1 MENIAFTTARA
12 VWPEGLDDA
21 MNVTV
26 VFETRFDFSAA
37 KNAILRLA
45 CAQVCRI
52 HVNGAFA
59 GYGPARAPKG
69 FARVD
74 EWDLSP
80 FLREGENEVAVEV
93 ASYRCY
99 NYYLP
104 NVPGFLRAEVVV
116 DGAVVAATPDGFRAR
131 LAPRVRRTPRYSYQR
146 PFTESWRLPAA
157 EGAGEAA
164 GLRLVTSAYGESV
177 ELLPRRA
184 DYPDL
189 SAGEPFR
196 PLAELGCHFAD
207 APEKRDFWWMK
218 PEGEPFVRYGLAE
231 LEDDLAD
238 DLLRLRV
245 VRESCA
251 AEGEA
256 AGWSRSC
263 ATAAGGI
270 PTPQEG
276 VPLAAGSGR
285 LFDGGGNRTGF
296 VMLKLRVDE
305 APARLLATF
314 DEVLGKDGLVDPWRN
329 NSANIV
335 AWEFSRPGEYEVET
349 FEPYTFRFLE
359 LLCVRGRVTAAPPRL
374 RDYSCPSATHA
385 RPALGDGALDAIFE
399 AARETFA
406 QNAVDV
412 FTDCPGRERAGWLC
426 DSFWTARTSWL
437 LTGSNALETLF
448 LENFAVPGTFEWIP
462 DGMLPMCWPSDH
474 PTGGFIPNWAMW
486 FVIELE
492 EYARLRDGDPAL
504 VERLRPRV
512 IKLLD
517 HLRTFANEDGLLEN
531 LPSWVFVEW
540 SHANAL
546 TKGVNYPS
554 NATWAGTLDAA
565 ARLYGLP
572 ALSDEAGR
580 VREAVR
586 RQSFDGEWFHDQA
599 LRGKDGAL
607 SLVPDRTETCQ
618 YYAFYFG
625 VATPETHSALWRRL
639 AGEFGPDR
647 AATGRHPEIWPANA
661 FIGNYLR
668 LELLSRAGL
677 RRQIADEIRG
687 YFAYMAEQTGTLWEN
702 VSSAA
707 SCCHGFASHVA
718 VVLARDVAGEGGG
731 AGGLQ

>member
-1 MENIAFTTARA
+1 MALP
-12 VWPEGLDDA
+12 VWAEGLDDE

-26 VFETRFDFSAA
+26 VFEATFDSPSGKAA
-37 KNAILRLA
+37 LLRLA
-45 CAQVCRI
+45 GAQVFRI
-52 HVNGAFA
+52 TVNGAFA

-74 EWDLSP
+74 EWDIAP
-80 FLREGENEVAVEV
+80 FLRAGTNEVAIEV

-116 DGAVVAATPDGFRAR
+116 DGAVVAATPDGFRAH
-131 LAPRVRRTPRYSYQR
+131 LAPRVRKTPRYSYQR

-157 EGAGEAA
+157 DGAGNAP
-164 GLRLVTSAYGESV
+164 GLRLAASAYGESV

-189 SAGEPFR
+189 SVGEPFR
-196 PLAELGCHFAD
+196 PLAELGCHFAE
-207 APEKRDFWWMK
+207 APEKRDCWWMK
-218 PEGEPFVRYGLAE
+218 SEAEPFVRFGRTE
-231 LEDDLAD
+231 LEDDLVD
-238 DLLRLRV
+238 DLFRLRV
-245 VRESCA
+245 FRESCA
-251 AEGEA
+251 AVGET
-256 AGWSRSC
+256 AGGSRSC
-263 ATAAGGI
+263 ATAAGTMPALPG
-270 PTPQEG
+270 G
-276 VPLAAGSGR
+276 APLAAGRGR

-296 VMLKLRVDE
+296 VMLKLRVEE

-314 DEVLGKDGLVDPWRN
+314 DEVLGKDDLVDPWRN
-329 NSANIV
+329 SSANIV

-359 LLCVRGRVTAAPPRL
+359 VLFVRGRATVVPPRL
-374 RDYSCPSATHA
+374 RSYSCPSATRA
-385 RPALGDGALDAIFE
+385 RPPLGDASLAAIFE
-399 AARETFA
+399 AARQTFA

-426 DSFWTARTSWL
+426 DSFWTARTSWY
-437 LTGSNALETLF
+437 LTRTNTLETLF
-448 LENFAVPGTFEWIP
+448 LENFAVPESFEWIP

-474 PTGGFIPNWAMW
+474 PGGGFIPNWAMW

-512 IKLLD
+512 LKLLD
-517 HLRTFANEDGLLEN
+517 YLRTFANEDGLLEN

-572 ALSDEAGR
+572 ALSAEAES

-599 LRGKDGAL
+599 LRGEDGAL

-618 YYAFYFG
+618 YYLFYFG
-625 VATPETHSALWRRL
+625 VATPETHPALWRRL
-639 AGEFGPDR
+639 TEEFGPDR

-677 RRQIADEIRG
+677 RDQIAAEIRG
-687 YFAYMAEQTGTLWEN
+687 YFAYMAERTGTLWEN
-702 VSSAA
+702 VSSTA

-718 VVLARDVAGEGGG
+718 LVLARDVAR
-731 AGGLQ
+731 